1 MIDEL
6 SLQLEVL
13 FFLHLVEGPVGANC
27 QDVAGFRS
35 AFLFRVD
42 ECASSVVLEGSDAR
56 TRELLACN
64 C

>member
-13 FFLHLVEGPVGANC
+13 LFFHLVESPVGANG
-27 QDVAGFRS
+27 QDVAGFRC
-35 AFLFRVD
+35 ALLFSVD

-64 C
+64 S